1 MELDAQCDELFN
13 EAPIKFIPRKYSE
26 IDETILQIIEN
37 MQITIPIIWIRGNSY
52 LIGSNKVTVLFKN
65 KQLIVKLGGGYQKFE
80 DYVP

>member
-1 MELDAQCDELFN
+1 MG
-13 EAPIKFIPRKYSE
+13 
-26 IDETILQIIEN
+26 
-37 MQITIPIIWIRGNSY
+37 ITIPIIWIRGNSY